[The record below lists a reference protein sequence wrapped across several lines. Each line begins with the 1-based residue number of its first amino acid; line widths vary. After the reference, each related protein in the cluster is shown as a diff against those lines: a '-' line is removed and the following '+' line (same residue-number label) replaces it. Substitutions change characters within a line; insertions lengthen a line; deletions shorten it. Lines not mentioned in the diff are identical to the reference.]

1 MTTTTSRSTTHA
13 PRRKFFVASSANN
26 EKPEFIAIAIAIA
39 MYLIK
44 HGYDLVTGGG
54 QRGLMGII
62 HRLVQGNLYDEKT
75 NPNGSM
81 IHVVTIEK
89 YKHDITNLIY
99 TGEALLMETVNQRKD
114 AMLKMAS
121 AMFVLPGG
129 FGTLDE
135 FFNAIEAKRTD
146 QIDIP
151 ICIINFD
158 GVFDGIIAQ
167 LEICYAENL
176 ASPDNLPF
184 VVVTNAEEAIAY
196 MDEYF
201 AA

>member
-1 MTTTTSRSTTHA
+1 MNHTTKRPTTHA

-26 EKPEFIAIAIAIA
+26 ERPEFIAIAIAIA
-39 MYLIK
+39 MYISNF
-44 HGYDLVTGGG
+44 GYDLITGGG

-62 HRLVQGNLYDEKT
+62 HRIVQDNLYDEKN

-81 IHVVTIEK
+81 IHVVTIER
-89 YKHDITNLIY
+89 YKFDITNLIY
-99 TGEALLMETVNQRKD
+99 SMVSIVDTVNQRKD
-114 AMLKMAS
+114 AMLNIAS

-135 FFNAIEAKRTD
+135 FFNAIEAKRTG

-151 ICIINFD
+151 ICIINVD
-158 GVFDGIIAQ
+158 GVFDGIIEQ
-167 LEICYAENL
+167 LNRCYAEDL

-196 MDEYF
+196 MEEYF
-201 AA
+201 AAA